1 MTFSKK
7 HEKPLQNGLLHFRRK
22 KTTEKYL
29 CGKIKPKQILGSKMV
44 TNRDQSVLHFE
55 NRP

>member
-1 MTFSKK
+1 MIFQKK
-7 HEKPLQNGLLHFRRK
+7 HEKLLQNGVRHFRWGK
-22 KTTEKYL
+22 KEKYL